1 MKLEIRNEVDKI
13 TILMYD
19 DIDKDYGFDA
29 SVAAN
34 IVRSAPENIPIEVRI
49 NSGGG
54 SVIEGYSLV
63 KALLDR
69 KYTTAYIDGVAASM
83 AGVIAISCEKVF
95 MVDYGLFMIH
105 NPSMPIKNDKDYEIL
120 DKFRSSLLKIF
131 TGRTGLELDVISR
144 LMEAETWM
152 DANEALSF
160 GLVDSVVETTREEV
174 VNKIYTIMNSIKKI
188 NDNIMKKDTLKVEDI
203 ISETKVDDLTAEAEV
218 KEVETEMEETENEV
232 EETEMEETE
241 KIENEVEETENEMEE
256 VENEMEKEMEN
267 LKSLIAELTEKN
279 EKLEAKLKA
288 IEEEEVENSIKAIVD
303 EVKDKLSD
311 AEYTKWVQIGKTDLE
326 FVKNSVSKMKTK
338 TSNKVNNLMN
348 LEDVST
354 MESYKEL
361 SKKNPAKLKDIKNN
375 NFELFKAMFKKDMG
389 FDFE

>member
-1 MKLEIRNEVDKI
+1 
-13 TILMYD
+13 
-19 DIDKDYGFDA
+19 
-29 SVAAN
+29 
-34 IVRSAPENIPIEVRI
+34 
-49 NSGGG
+49 
-54 SVIEGYSLV
+54 
-63 KALLDR
+63 
-69 KYTTAYIDGVAASM
+69 
-83 AGVIAISCEKVF
+83 
-95 MVDYGLFMIH
+95 
-105 NPSMPIKNDKDYEIL
+105 
-120 DKFRSSLLKIF
+120 
-131 TGRTGLELDVISR
+131 
-144 LMEAETWM
+144 
-152 DANEALSF
+152 
-160 GLVDSVVETTREEV
+160 
-174 VNKIYTIMNSIKKI
+174 
-188 NDNIMKKDTLKVEDI
+188 
-203 ISETKVDDLTAEAEV
+203 VDDLTAEAEV

-279 EKLEAKLKA
+279 EELEAKLKA